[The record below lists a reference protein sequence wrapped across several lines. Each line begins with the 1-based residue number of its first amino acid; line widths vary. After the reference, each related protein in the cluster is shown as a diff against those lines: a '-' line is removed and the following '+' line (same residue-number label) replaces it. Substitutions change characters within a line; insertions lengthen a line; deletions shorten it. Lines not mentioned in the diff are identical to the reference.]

1 MKTIS
6 LTRGLDIPLSGNPE
20 PIIRAGN
27 PIRQVALIGDD
38 YIDMKPTMLV
48 KVDDQVTLGQ
58 QLFTDKKNPGVVF
71 TSPGCGRIVSINR
84 GARRAFESVVI
95 ELNGEDAVTFCEP
108 ADASANP
115 APQAIRDVLI
125 ESGLWT
131 AFRTR
136 PYGKIPTIA
145 SDPVSLFIT
154 ATNSSPL
161 TADPQIIINEY
172 QTEYQRGLKIIRQL
186 VSVPI
191 HYCSGSNPLIPCE
204 ELDGIEYWSFAG
216 PHPAGLP
223 STHIH
228 FIDPVHENKTV
239 WQIGYQDVIAIGHLF
254 LTGQLPT
261 ERIIALA
268 GAGVIKPSLVKT
280 RIGAWLPGLC
290 RRELSLDE
298 LRIISGSVLSG
309 RESRDNFA
317 FLGRYH
323 DQVSV
328 IEESSGRSILNWL
341 LPGKGRFS
349 IRPIFAAAYMKK
361 QLFPM
366 KTALWGGK
374 RAIYPLGT
382 YDEVMP
388 LDIIAT
394 SLLKAISVGDTEKSK
409 ALGALE
415 LIEEDLGLC
424 GFVCPGKNEFG
435 PVLRQ
440 VLTAIELGG

>member
-1 MKTIS
+1 MKTFF
-6 LTRGLDIPLSGNPE
+6 LTRGLDIPISGNPE
-20 PIIRAGN
+20 PTIRPGN

-38 YIDMKPTMLV
+38 YIGMKPTMLV
-48 KVDDQVTLGQ
+48 NVGDQVTLGH

-71 TSPGCGRIVSINR
+71 TSPGCGRVVSINR
-84 GARRAFESVVI
+84 GERRVFESIVI
-95 ELNGEDAVTFCEP
+95 ELDGNEAITFCDS
-108 ADASANP
+108 ADDSTEL
-115 APQAIRDVLI
+115 APQAIRELLI
-125 ESGLWT
+125 GSGLWT

-136 PYGKIPTIA
+136 PYGKTPAISSEPA
-145 SDPVSLFIT
+145 SLFIT
-154 ATNSSPL
+154 ATDSSPL
-161 TADPQIIINEY
+161 AAEPQIIINEY
-172 QTEYQRGLKIIRQL
+172 QAEYQLGLKIMRRL
-186 VSVPI
+186 VSAPI
-191 HYCSGSNPLIPCE
+191 HYCTGTTPLLPCE
-204 ELDGIEYWSFAG
+204 ELDGIEYWSFTG

-254 LTGQLPT
+254 LTGQLTT

-268 GAGVIKPSLVKT
+268 GAGVIQPSLVKT
-280 RIGAWLPGLC
+280 RVGASLSALC

-309 RESRDNFA
+309 RESTGNFA

-349 IRPIFAAAYMKK
+349 VRPIFSSAYMQK

-394 SLLKAISVGDTEKSK
+394 SLLKSISVGDTEKSK

-435 PVLRQ
+435 PVLRK